1 MSRVLQNKKLLVM
14 AFAAVI
20 ALVLLLAPMKAYA
33 ANATYKIIYSAGNVA
48 SFTEEAVAKYKALE
62 GTNGIVNVEQT
73 KAGNIRLDVEYGA
86 AVPNAPTAN
95 DITYKDGKDGRYTL
109 TDTWAPNYGDIVTE
123 DATYVM
129 DYQVITDGV
138 AFKILYVDDQG
149 YQLAP
154 AVVTVGNIGETRT
167 PAALTIDGYACVNP
181 SQSIALNI
189 DAAKNVVTF
198 IYTSNAAAPTI
209 DGQLAEITVP
219 VGAGGAPAAAGQ
231 VAPAAA
237 GQAAPAVENVA
248 DEATPL
254 ANGTN
259 PQAIEKVADEE
270 TPLASAQSSMLL
282 PVVVIVL
289 IAVVAAITFLAI
301 RADRIRRREE
311 GK

>member
-48 SFTEEAVAKYKALE
+48 SFTEEAVEKYKALE

-109 TDTWAPNYGDIVTE
+109 TDTWTPKYGDLVTE
-123 DATYVM
+123 NKTYVM

-154 AVVTVGNIGETRT
+154 AVVSIGNIGETRT
-167 PAALTIDGYACVNP
+167 PAALTIDGYTCSNP

-198 IYTSNAAAPTI
+198 IYTSNQAAPTI
-209 DGQLAEITVP
+209 EGQPAQVAAP
-219 VGAGGAPAAAGQ
+219 VAAGGAPA
-231 VAPAAA
+231 APAAA

-254 ANGTN
+254 ASGTTQ
-259 PQAIEKVADEE
+259 PAIETVEDEE

-311 GK
+311 GR

>member
-20 ALVLLLAPMKAYA
+20 ALVLLLAPTKALA

-109 TDTWAPNYGDIVTE
+109 TDTWTPKYGDLVTE
-123 DATYVM
+123 NKTYVM

-154 AVVTVGNIGETRT
+154 AVVSIGNIGETRT
-167 PAALTIDGYACVNP
+167 PAALTIDGYTCSNP

-198 IYTSNAAAPTI
+198 SYTSNQAAPTI
-209 DGQLAEITVP
+209 EGQPAQVAAP
-219 VGAGGAPAAAGQ
+219 VAAGGAPAAG
-231 VAPAAA
+231 PAAA
-237 GQAAPAVENVA
+237 PAGPAVENVA

-254 ANGTN
+254 ASGTTQ
-259 PQAIEKVADEE
+259 PAIETVEDEE
-270 TPLASAQSSMLL
+270 TPLASAQSTMLL

-311 GK
+311 GR